1 MGASEIIMMMNKG
14 IRVALIGAVVM
25 FATGVRADGASAR
38 DLAETI
44 AKDHKVTNQDKFHG
58 FDRVVFDFEGHEAWI
73 VSPSCAPRTGKP
85 WTWCMQWA
93 YSFVKRI
100 NVPQMLADG
109 YHHVTIDTFG
119 HRMDAEGLR
128 VSAAFQRYL
137 VDKLGFAPKANLI
150 GMSWGGFFSIRY
162 AVNYPDSVGR
172 IFLDAPLLTF
182 YDFAPYGVPEKNAE
196 EMKSW
201 GVDKPAD
208 DYMTSPE
215 MPLNM
220 AERLAKLDIP
230 IFMIYAGQDQS
241 VPKGTCDQFV
251 RRVKA
256 VRGDRDFKVRRL
268 QLRGHHPHGV
278 EVDETDIKD
287 FFDGK

>member
-1 MGASEIIMMMNKG
+1 MSKLFLAA
-14 IRVALIGAVVM
+14 VCAALC
-25 FATGVRADGASAR
+25 TGNLMADEASAKA
-38 DLAETI
+38 LAEAI
-44 AKDHKVTNQDKFHG
+44 AKDHKVTNRDKFYG
-58 FDRVVFDFEGHEAWI
+58 FDRVVFEFEGHEAWI
-73 VSPSCAPRTGKP
+73 VSPSCAPREGKP

-109 YHHVTIDTFG
+109 YHHVTIDTFE

-137 VDKLGFAPKANLI
+137 VEKLGFAKKANLI

-162 AVNYPDSVGR
+162 AVNYPDNVGR
-172 IFLDAPLLTF
+172 IYLDAPLLTF
-182 YDFAPYGVPEKNAE
+182 YNFMPNGVPEKAAE

-201 GVDKPAD
+201 GVNKPAD

-230 IFMIYAGQDQS
+230 IFMVYNGQDES

-251 RRVKA
+251 NRVRA
-256 VRGDRDFKVRRL
+256 VRGERDFNVKLRRL
-268 QLRGHHPHGV
+268 QGHHPHGF
-278 EVDETDIKD
+278 ELDETPIKD
-287 FFDGK
+287 FFDGKQLITY